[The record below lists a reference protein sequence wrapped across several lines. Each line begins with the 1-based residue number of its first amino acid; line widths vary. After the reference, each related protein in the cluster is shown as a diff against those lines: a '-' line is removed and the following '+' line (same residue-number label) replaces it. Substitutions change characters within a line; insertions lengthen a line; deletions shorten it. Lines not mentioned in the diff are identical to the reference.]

1 MRSKTVMSCFFI
13 SAVKGPLVEAVAAP
27 FPVSFPVSFAVCCA
41 ARHTLWFVFRP
52 VFSSIFMAYFSISV
66 AARAPSPVAVTTCLS
81 GLMQTSP
88 AA

>member
-1 MRSKTVMSCFFI
+1 MRSKTVMSCFFM
-13 SAVKGPLVEAVAAP
+13 SAVKGPLVGAVASP
-27 FPVSFPVSFAVCCA
+27 FPVSFVVCCA
-41 ARHTLWFVFRP
+41 ARHTLCFVFRP